1 MKERKAMAEQFN
13 LFQIERFKGK
23 ALFNVP
29 MSRYTSLK
37 IGGNADCMA
46 FPKDE
51 TDLRDIL
58 SFAASKNFPVHL
70 IGAGTN
76 LLVRDG
82 GIRGVVVNMS
92 EGFSD
97 INWTGEDICI
107 AGSGLR
113 LAELLSEAS
122 RRGLT
127 GLEFACGIPGTI
139 GGAVIMNAGAYGGE
153 MKDVVEGIEILTAKL
168 KKGFLSRAELK
179 FSYRHSAV
187 PQGAII
193 LRAHMRFEK
202 NTPDGVEGR
211 MKEFR
216 KKRETTMAIRFPNA
230 GSIFKN
236 PEGFS
241 AGKLIDETG
250 LKGKRIGDA
259 AISEIHA
266 NYIVNTAH
274 ATARDVLSLMA
285 LMRDTVHRNTGIVLE
300 PEIRVMGDD

>member
-1 MKERKAMAEQFN
+1 MAEQFN

-51 TDLRDIL
+51 ADLRDIL

-97 INWTGEDICI
+97 IVWTGEDSCV
-107 AGSGLR
+107 AGSGCR
-113 LAELLSEAS
+113 LAEVLNEAKT
-122 RRGLT
+122 RGL
-127 GLEFACGIPGTI
+127 GGFEFACGIPGTI

-153 MKDVVEGIEILTAKL
+153 MKDVVEGIEILTPKL
-168 KKGFLSRAELK
+168 KRGFLSKGELK
-179 FSYRHSAV
+179 FSYRHSAM
-187 PQGAII
+187 PHGAII

-202 NTPDGVEGR
+202 KTPSTGSGEVEDK

-216 KKRETTMAIRFPNA
+216 KKREATMAIKFPNA
-230 GSIFKN
+230 GSVFKN
-236 PEGFS
+236 PEGNS
-241 AGKLIDETG
+241 AGKLIDESG
-250 LKGKRIGDA
+250 LKGKKIGDA
-259 AISEIHA
+259 AISDIHA
-266 NYIVNTAH
+266 NYIVNTGN

-285 LMRDTVHRNTGIVLE
+285 LIRDTVHRNTGIVLE
-300 PEIRVMGDD
+300 PEIRVMGED